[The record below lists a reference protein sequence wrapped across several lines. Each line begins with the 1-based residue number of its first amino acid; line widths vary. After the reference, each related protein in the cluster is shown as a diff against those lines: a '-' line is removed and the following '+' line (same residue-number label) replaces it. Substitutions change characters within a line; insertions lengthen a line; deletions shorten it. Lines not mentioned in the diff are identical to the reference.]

1 MVKNP
6 LNRVEE
12 NTEICSSERIKNS
25 VKNIQLSLLVHLMIL
40 FQHSSNFF
48 FFFQFFQHL
57 KIPIFHLFHE
67 LGKIGKSSLEQ
78 HSNIPVLNL
87 FVHWEEFKYSL
98 TPTFKNLNFQ
108 SMGELGKQLEFT

>member
-1 MVKNP
+1 MAKNP

-12 NTEICSSERIKNS
+12 NTEIGSSERIKNS
-25 VKNIQLSLLVHLMIL
+25 VKNFQLSLLVHLMIL
-40 FQHSSNFF
+40 FQHSFKFF
-48 FFFQFFQHL
+48 FLQFFQHL
-57 KIPIFHLFHE
+57 KIPIFHLFYE
-67 LGKIGKSSLEQ
+67 LEKIGKSSLEQ

-87 FVHWEEFKYSL
+87 FVHGEKFKYSL

>member
-40 FQHSSNFF
+40 FQHSFKFF

-67 LGKIGKSSLEQ
+67 LEKNGKSILEQ
-78 HSNIPVLNL
+78 HSNILV
-87 FVHWEEFKYSL
+87 L